1 MPRTEQKTDFSICRY
16 ATAAFLFFVLLTA
29 VAAQAQIFEVLHTF
43 SGRGDGENPYAGLTL
58 SQGKYYGTTSG
69 LFAYGSVFKLKN
81 TGSGFEL
88 SPMFNFNNPDND
100 GSDLYSKVTV
110 GPDGALYGTAAEGG
124 GGTCDEGGGCGLVY
138 KLQPPASACRA
149 VMCLWTETVL
159 YRFARTDDGATPYS
173 EVIFDSAGNLY
184 GTTAF
189 GGGGSCDGGLGCG
202 VVYELTPSNGGWTE
216 TVLYTFTGG
225 NDGAEPIG
233 GLIFDQAGNLYGTAE
248 SGGSGQVGVIF
259 ELSPSNGGWAQKVVY
274 NFQLATDGANP
285 DATLMADHSGNLY
298 GVTADGGPNS
308 GGTAFEW
315 SPSGGG
321 TFTVLYSFP
330 VNSEPTGGLVMDVA
344 GNLYGNTALG
354 GANHIGSIFKLHP
367 NGSGW
372 TETDIHTFGGLGDGA
387 NPYGGVTMDSE
398 GRLYG
403 TALNGGANLQ
413 ICANGCGTV
422 WEITP

>member
-1 MPRTEQKTDFSICRY
+1 MPYPLQKTGSSICRH
-16 ATAAFLFFVLLTA
+16 ATAACLFLVLATT
-29 VAAQAQIFEVLHTF
+29 AQAQVFEVLHTF
-43 SGRGDGENPYAGLTL
+43 SGEGDGANPYAGLTL
-58 SQGKYYGTTSG
+58 SRGKYYGSTSG
-69 LFAYGSVFKLKN
+69 LFGYGSVFNLKN

-88 SPMFNFNNPDND
+88 SPLFKFNDPDND
-100 GSDLYSKVTV
+100 GNDLYSKVTV

-138 KLQPPASACRA
+138 KLQPAASACRA
-149 VMCLWTETVL
+149 VMCPWTETVL
-159 YRFARTDDGATPYS
+159 YRFARTDDGANPYS

-184 GTTAF
+184 GTTAY
-189 GGGGSCDGGLGCG
+189 GGGGACDGGLGCG

-225 NDGAEPIG
+225 SDGAEPIG
-233 GLIFDQAGNLYGTAE
+233 GLIFDQAGNLYGT
-248 SGGSGQVGVIF
+248 SNGGDGGFIF
-259 ELSPSNGGWAQKVVY
+259 KLSPSNGGWTETTLY
-274 NFQLATDGANP
+274 SFQAATDGAGP
-285 DATLMADHSGNLY
+285 DSTLIADGSGNLY
-298 GVTADGGPNS
+298 GVAYQGGVNN

-330 VNSEPTGGLVMDVA
+330 TNSVPSGSPIFDIA
-344 GNLYGNTALG
+344 GNLYGTTADG
-354 GANHIGSIFKLHP
+354 GANHIGSIFKLSP

-372 TETDIHTFGGLGDGA
+372 TETDIHSFGGLGDGA
-387 NPYGGVTMDSE
+387 NPYSGVTMDSE